1 MRASHLLPLLCT
13 IPIVASHA
21 QSPFQFRETYLLEHR
36 IETARSGQ
44 EYDPNH
50 AERYLALEG
59 PSLTTPFV
67 LNPND
72 PAIFQNGR
80 WTELLDEVDRYRR
93 MGGLELAE
101 HKYLDMAAGLRKAQG
116 PASNDLA
123 LMLDH
128 LGEFYLEI
136 RSFDQAYKSFS
147 EALEVRRAAIAAL
160 PPAPPPNPNV
170 PEQGPRFAY
179 RLHLADLESRLGQLD
194 LAKGDLASATQRLNE
209 SIAIFDDDRLIRSV
223 GGLYAVY
230 FQSLVLE
237 KQQKFQ
243 QAEELWRNEVKLRE
257 KLNLGDPY
265 WNAQKEM
272 AAYYGRRGDFRTAA
286 QIAQQVLDDTA
297 GKGLRPEL
305 PMPYLDSR
313 PRAFNRQQA
322 PLYKLMSDTAM
333 SEILAIDKWRSDGPD
348 AAAALL
354 KDPADGTS
362 SRILDRGSDAER
374 TQLLAWFER
383 RTFLHM
389 SILLDGN
396 PSQDRINRA
405 YTLLCQTK
413 GRYLSSLSQI
423 SRMVESERGNPNTQI
438 PEFAILDQLGK
449 AREKQAH
456 LFLDS
461 ALNGKKLNEVEF
473 AANDNI
479 QRVLSTA
486 LLSGVE
492 AQSAS
497 SYFNIPALIKSIP
510 DNTACIDIVAWNR
523 MDRDPKLPAHREYGA
538 FILRNNQP
546 LRYIRI
552 GAVEPIDADIDAVHA
567 GVLSNRE
574 RGFGTV
580 AATQAITPEELQKR
594 LRSLYQ
600 KVIVP
605 LDPFLQDT
613 AKLYIVPDGKL
624 TMAPISAF
632 ADSSGHYVFE
642 SRTIMYL
649 DSWRD
654 LMTALFF
661 GSTPPSTPVII
672 ANPDFNL
679 ALHGTL
685 PDPSDA
691 HRPVFKP
698 LPGAEAEAGDVAKTL
713 AVPQD
718 HVLTEKAARKWLIQS
733 LQSPEILHFATHSVP
748 HLDWRPPATPYT
760 MFEFPQPLATQYP
773 LLQSVI
779 ALAGAN
785 HSQQGPEDGLLTGLE
800 VSSLHLDGTRLVV
813 LSSCESGQGAVV
825 DGQGVLGLRAAFS
838 MAGTQ
843 SMVMTLWP
851 VDDEAGRQ
859 FMHFFYAH
867 LDKGAAEAVRLAQHD
882 MLSTTQY
889 KNPFYWSGYVASGS
903 PVRELMQAPRTQPA
917 AAVAAAS
924 PAPAPPAPESF
935 VAPNC
940 FEFFTKA
947 SMGAGPAGSGFQAYS
962 DIRLKIG
969 GVTHRSQPT
978 PQEAVYDLTPLGNEL
993 DVKEST
999 GINGGPPTI
1008 NPEVAV
1014 ASERHWAV
1022 DLIVDKQPDKSSVS
1036 IRFGP
1041 AKADPSQRRLIRL
1054 TGPPALFKSL
1064 DLPDALPPLSAYTQA
1079 TYTYGTAIIDRIANC
1094 TSAP

>member
-1 MRASHLLPLLCT
+1 MRATVLLPLLFT
-13 IPIVASHA
+13 ATLTSLNA
-21 QSPFQFRETYLLEHR
+21 QGPFQFRDVSALEHR
-36 IETARSGQ
+36 IEVTRSGQ

-50 AERYLALEG
+50 SERYLALEG
-59 PSLTTPFV
+59 PNLATPFV
-67 LNPND
+67 LDPND

-80 WTELLDEVDRYRR
+80 WLTLLDQVDRYRR
-93 MGGLELAE
+93 MGGVELAE
-101 HKYLDMAAGLRKAQG
+101 QKYLYMVQQLRKTQG

-128 LGEFYLEI
+128 LGEFYLET
-136 RSFDQAYKSFS
+136 RSFDQAYKSFT
-147 EALEVRRAAIAAL
+147 EALQVRRAALAAL
-160 PPAPPPNPNV
+160 PAPPPPNPNA
-170 PEQGPRFAY
+170 PEQGPRPIY
-179 RLHLADLESRLGQLD
+179 RLHLADLQSRLGQLD
-194 LAKGDLASATQRLNE
+194 LAKGDLNSATQRLTE
-209 SIAIFDDDRLIRSV
+209 SIAIFDDNGLRRFV
-223 GGLYAVY
+223 GGLYAIY

-243 QAEELWRNEVKLRE
+243 QAEELWKNEVKLRE
-257 KLNLGDPY
+257 KLNLSDPY

-272 AAYYGRRGDFRTAA
+272 AAYYARRGDFHTAA
-286 QIAQQVLDDTA
+286 QIAQQVQEGVA

-322 PLYKLMSDTAM
+322 PIYQSESDTAM
-333 SEILAIDKWRSDGPD
+333 SEILAIDKWRTNGPD

-354 KDPADGTS
+354 KDPADSTS

-413 GRYLSSLSQI
+413 GRYLSSISQI
-423 SRMVESERGNPNTQI
+423 SRMVEGERGNPNTQI
-438 PEFAILDQLGK
+438 AEFAILDQLGK

-461 ALNGKKLNEVEF
+461 ALGGKKLNEVEF
-473 AANDNI
+473 AANENTEG
-479 QRVLSTA
+479 VLSTA

-492 AQSAS
+492 GQSAY
-497 SYFNIPALIKSIP
+497 SYFNIPALIKSVP
-510 DNTACIDIVAWNR
+510 DNTAYIDIVAWDR
-523 MDRDPKLPAHREYGA
+523 MDRDPKLPARREYGA

-552 GAVEPIDADIDAVHA
+552 GATEPIDADIDAVHA

-574 RGFGTV
+574 RGF
-580 AATQAITPEELQKR
+580 ATTATKVAITPEELQKC

-600 KVIVP
+600 KVIAP
-605 LDPFLQDT
+605 LDAALQG
-613 AKLYIVPDGKL
+613 ANSLYIVPDGKL

-632 ADSSGHYVFE
+632 TDANGHYAFE
-642 SRTIMYL
+642 ARTITYL

-654 LMTALFF
+654 LMTAFFF

-672 ANPDFNL
+672 ANPDFDL
-679 ALHGTL
+679 AFHGATTDAS
-685 PDPSDA
+685 DP

-748 HLDWRPPATPYT
+748 HLDWQPPATPYT

-785 HSQQGPEDGLLTGLE
+785 RPQQGPEDGLLTGLE

-859 FMHFFYAH
+859 FMHFFYSH

-882 MLSTTQY
+882 MLTTAQY

-903 PVRELMQAPRTQPA
+903 PVRERMQRPRSQPTAQVAIGAPVP
-917 AAVAAAS
+917 AS
-924 PAPAPPAPESF
+924 PNTETF

-940 FEFFTKA
+940 FEFFTKDA
-947 SMGAGPAGSGFQAYS
+947 PIKGSTGAGFQAFN

-969 GVTHRSQPT
+969 GVAHRSQPT

-999 GINGGPPTI
+999 GINGGPPAM
-1008 NPEVAV
+1008 NPEVEV

-1041 AKADPSQRRLIRL
+1041 ATADPSQRRIIRL
-1054 TGPPALFKSL
+1054 SGPAALFKSL

-1079 TYTYGTAIIDRIANC
+1079 IYTYGNAAVDRIAYC
-1094 TSAP
+1094 TAAP

>member
-1 MRASHLLPLLCT
+1 
-13 IPIVASHA
+13 
-21 QSPFQFRETYLLEHR
+21 
-36 IETARSGQ
+36 
-44 EYDPNH
+44 
-50 AERYLALEG
+50 
-59 PSLTTPFV
+59 
-67 LNPND
+67 
-72 PAIFQNGR
+72 
-80 WTELLDEVDRYRR
+80 
-93 MGGLELAE
+93 
-101 HKYLDMAAGLRKAQG
+101 
-116 PASNDLA
+116 
-123 LMLDH
+123 
-128 LGEFYLEI
+128 
-136 RSFDQAYKSFS
+136 
-147 EALEVRRAAIAAL
+147 
-160 PPAPPPNPNV
+160 
-170 PEQGPRFAY
+170 
-179 RLHLADLESRLGQLD
+179 
-194 LAKGDLASATQRLNE
+194 
-209 SIAIFDDDRLIRSV
+209 
-223 GGLYAVY
+223 
-230 FQSLVLE
+230 VLE

-257 KLNLGDPY
+257 KLFLSDPY

-272 AAYYGRRGDFRTAA
+272 AAYYARRGDFRAAA
-286 QIAQQVLDDTA
+286 QIAQQVQEGVA
-297 GKGLRPEL
+297 GKNLRPEL

-313 PRAFNRQQA
+313 PRAFNQQQS
-322 PLYKLMSDTAM
+322 PLYKLESDTAM
-333 SEILAIDKWRSDGPD
+333 SEVLAIDKWRTDGPD

-413 GRYLSSLSQI
+413 GRYLSSISQI
-423 SRMVESERGNPNTQI
+423 SRMVEGERGNPNTQI
-438 PEFAILDQLGK
+438 AEFTILDQLGK

-461 ALNGKKLNEVEF
+461 ALGGKKLNEVEF
-473 AANDNI
+473 AANENTEG
-479 QRVLSTA
+479 VLSTA

-492 AQSAS
+492 AQSAY
-497 SYFNIPALIKSIP
+497 SYFNIPALIKSVP
-510 DNTACIDIVAWNR
+510 DNTAYIDMVAWDR

-552 GAVEPIDADIDAVHA
+552 GATEPIDADTDAVHA

-574 RGFGTV
+574 RGF
-580 AATQAITPEELQKR
+580 ATTPTKVAITPEELQKR

-600 KVIVP
+600 KVISP
-605 LDPFLQDT
+605 LDASLQGAT
-613 AKLYIVPDGKL
+613 SLYIVPDGKL
-624 TMAPISAF
+624 TMAPICAF
-632 ADSSGHYVFE
+632 TDASGHYVFE
-642 SRTIMYL
+642 TRTITYL

-654 LMTALFF
+654 LMTAFFF

-672 ANPDFNL
+672 ANPDFDL
-679 ALHGTL
+679 AFHGATTDA
-685 PDPSDA
+685 PDT

-748 HLDWRPPATPYT
+748 HLDWQPPAAPYT

-785 HSQQGPEDGLLTGLE
+785 RPQQGPEDGLLTGLE

-825 DGQGVLGLRAAFS
+825 DGQGVLGLRTAFS

-859 FMHFFYAH
+859 FMHFFYSH
-867 LDKGAAEAVRLAQHD
+867 LDRGAAEAVRLA
-882 MLSTTQY
+882 
-889 KNPFYWSGYVASGS
+889 
-903 PVRELMQAPRTQPA
+903 
-917 AAVAAAS
+917 
-924 PAPAPPAPESF
+924 
-935 VAPNC
+935 
-940 FEFFTKA
+940 
-947 SMGAGPAGSGFQAYS
+947 
-962 DIRLKIG
+962 
-969 GVTHRSQPT
+969 
-978 PQEAVYDLTPLGNEL
+978 
-993 DVKEST
+993 
-999 GINGGPPTI
+999 
-1008 NPEVAV
+1008 
-1014 ASERHWAV
+1014 
-1022 DLIVDKQPDKSSVS
+1022 
-1036 IRFGP
+1036 
-1041 AKADPSQRRLIRL
+1041 
-1054 TGPPALFKSL
+1054 
-1064 DLPDALPPLSAYTQA
+1064 
-1079 TYTYGTAIIDRIANC
+1079 
-1094 TSAP
+1094 